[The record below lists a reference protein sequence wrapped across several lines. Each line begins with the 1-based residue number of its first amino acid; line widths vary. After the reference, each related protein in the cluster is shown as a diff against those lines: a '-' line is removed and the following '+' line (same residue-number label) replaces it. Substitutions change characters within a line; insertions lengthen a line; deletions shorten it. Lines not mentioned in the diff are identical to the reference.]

1 MISCPACGGFPGH
14 SDVDW
19 YAGPGS
25 CPCGRLFA
33 AGAWLD
39 RLFYRVRQDVYLHV
53 DGDVVGLVG
62 PWASG
67 DLALD
72 SGTDAAELRVRELVA
87 DSLLDRAARE
97 VLDS

>member
-1 MISCPACGGFPGH
+1 MILCPVCGGGLG
-14 SDVDW
+14 SGADG

-33 AGAWLD
+33 AGAMLD

-53 DGDVVGLVG
+53 DVGLLGRVG
-62 PWASG
+62 SWASE

-72 SGTDAAELRVRELVA
+72 PGTDAAEQGVRELVA
-87 DSLLDRAARE
+87 DSLLDQMVRE
-97 VLDS
+97 VLGS

>member
-1 MISCPACGGFPGH
+1 MISCPACSGIPGL
-14 SDVDW
+14 SDADG

-39 RLFYRVRQDVYLHV
+39 RLFYRVRQDVHLLV

-62 PWASG
+62 SRASE
-67 DLALD
+67 DRALGPD
-72 SGTDAAELRVRELVA
+72 EAELRVRELVA
-87 DSLLDRAARE
+87 DSLLDSAARS
-97 VLDS
+97 VLES